1 MYKTVGKLIFDPR
14 KGTKDFEPWWVL
26 LNLDREIQRYY
37 AWHLERWGVEVCTGS
52 QWGCHI
58 SVVKGEKP
66 PLVDKWGQK
75 HSKFIKIEYDG
86 RIRYDNG
93 KHAWI
98 DVYSDELSDFRASL
112 GLHRKRR
119 FHITIGR
126 LKLPFE
132 V

>member
-1 MYKTVGKLIFDPR
+1 MYKTKGRLIFDPR

-37 AWHLERWGVEVCTGS
+37 AWHLLRYGIPVCTGS

-66 PLVDKWGQK
+66 TNETEWGKK
-75 HSKFIKIEYDG
+75 HGKFIEITYSG
-86 RIRYDNG
+86 QMRRDND
-93 KHAWI
+93 KHVWI
-98 DVYSDELSDFRASL
+98 DVYSDELAEFRASL
-112 GLHRKRR
+112 GLPHKRR

-126 LKLPFE
+126 LEF
-132 V
+132 